1 MTEKERKKLTE
12 TKDEAKEAKE
22 VKETKKVKVKKDK
35 KNLKEKSKKAINDA
49 KEKIKNIDTQEL
61 KEKGKKKVKEGTEYA
76 KKNPKRVIIW
86 IIVIFVVIFAIQKI
100 SSLINKAVSQ
110 SQSGLAVSV
119 EEIAL
124 DEIDNSLVYSAKVE
138 AESVIPV
145 ILKASGEVKEVYV
158 KIGDE
163 VKEGQVLFTIDQE
176 DLYKN
181 VRALNA
187 SYNSAIA
194 ASNAAKANYE
204 NSKVNVETIEANY
217 KAACELY
224 EMGAISEVEYKQA
237 VASYEYGASGATNSA
252 YAQWQQAQAA
262 VEQARIGLENA
273 REVLNDARV
282 KSPIDGVVS
291 NLTVKEKTML
301 QAGVAPCTVVNA
313 DELEINV
320 SVSESVI
327 SLIKPGDEVEVSLN
341 AFPGEKF
348 KGIIDAVSSASTTG
362 VYPVVI
368 KLENDEDKIKSG
380 MFGRVTFSTNKKDK
394 TIVIPKDALIVVG
407 EEKYVFIYDNK
418 KAVRV
423 DVETGIDNG
432 KDVEIISGLEVG
444 DKLIVKGQDYVED
457 GDKVR
462 LVEG

>member
-1 MTEKERKKLTE
+1 MTEKEKKKLKDNTE
-12 TKDEAKEAKE
+12 EKVSAKEKKKKE
-22 VKETKKVKVKKDK
+22 K
-35 KNLKEKSKKAINDA
+35 KNIKEESKKAVKVA
-49 KEKIKNIDTQEL
+49 KEKIKNIDKEEL
-61 KEKGKKKVKEGTEYA
+61 KAKGKKKAKEGADYV
-76 KKNPKRVIIW
+76 KKNPKKVIIW
-86 IIVIFVVIFAIQKI
+86 IIIFFIAIFVIQKV
-100 SSLINKAVSQ
+100 SSLINRVASQ

-124 DEIDNSLVYSAKVE
+124 GEIDNALVYSAKVE
-138 AESVIPV
+138 AESCIPV
-145 ILKASGEVKEVYV
+145 ILKASGEVKDVYV

-194 ASNAAKANYE
+194 ASAAAKANYE
-204 NSKVNVETIEANY
+204 NSKTNVETIEANY
-217 KAACELY
+217 KAAVELY

-237 VASYEYGASGATNSA
+237 VASYEYGATGATNSA

-273 REVLNDARV
+273 REVLADARV
-282 KSPIDGVVS
+282 KAPIDGVVS
-291 NLTVKEKTML
+291 NLSVKEKTML
-301 QAGVAPCTVVNA
+301 QAGVAPCTIVNA

-327 SLIKPGDEVEVSLN
+327 SLIKPGDEVEVVLN
-341 AFPGEKF
+341 SFPGEKF
-348 KGIIDAVSSASTTG
+348 KGTLDAVSTASTSG

-368 KLENDEDKIKSG
+368 KLENEDDKIKAG
-380 MFGRVTFSTNKKDK
+380 MFGKVIFSTNKKEK
-394 TIVIPKDALIVVG
+394 TIVIPKDALIVSG
-407 EEKYVFIYDNK
+407 EEKYVFVYEDK
-418 KAVRV
+418 KAVKV
-423 DVETGIDNG
+423 NVETGIDNG
-432 KDVEIISGLEVG
+432 KDIEIISGLEIG
-444 DKLIVKGQDYVED
+444 DKLITKGQDYVED

-462 LVEG
+462 LIEG

>member
-1 MTEKERKKLTE
+1 MTDKERKKLTE
-12 TKDEAKEAKE
+12 TKDEVK
-22 VKETKKVKVKKDK
+22 KETKKVKVKKE
-35 KNLKEKSKKAINDA
+35 KNLKEESKKAIKNA
-49 KEKIKNIDTQEL
+49 KEKIKNIDTEEL
-61 KEKGKKKVKEGTEYA
+61 KEKGKKKVKEGKEYA
-76 KKNPKRVIIW
+76 KKNPMKVLIWVII
-86 IIVIFVVIFAIQKI
+86 IFIVIFAIQKI
-100 SSLINKAVSQ
+100 SSLINKVASQ
-110 SQSGLAVSV
+110 AQSGLAVSV

-145 ILKASGEVKEVYV
+145 ILKASGEVKDVYV

-273 REVLNDARV
+273 REVLADARV

-291 NLTVKEKTML
+291 NLSVKEKTML
-301 QAGVAPCTVVNA
+301 QAGVAPCTIVNA

-327 SLIKPGDEVEVSLN
+327 SLIKPGDEVEVVLN
-341 AFPGEKF
+341 SFPGETF
-348 KGIIDAVSSASTTG
+348 KGTLDAVSTASTSG

-368 KLENDEDKIKSG
+368 KLENVDDKIKAG
-380 MFGRVTFSTNKKDK
+380 MFGKVIFSINKKEK
-394 TIVIPKDALIVVG
+394 TIVIPKDALIVSN
-407 EEKYVFIYDNK
+407 EEKYVFVYENK

-432 KDVEIISGLEVG
+432 KDVEIINGLEIG

>member
-1 MTEKERKKLTE
+1 MTDKERKKLTE
-12 TKDEAKEAKE
+12 TKE
-22 VKETKKVKVKKDK
+22 ETKEVKVKKQK
-35 KNLKEKSKKAINDA
+35 KNLKEESKKAIKNA
-49 KEKIKNIDTQEL
+49 KEKIKNIDTEEL
-61 KEKGKKKVKEGTEYA
+61 KEKGKKKVKEGKEYA
-76 KKNPKRVIIW
+76 KKNPKKVLIWVII
-86 IIVIFVVIFAIQKI
+86 IFIAIFVIQKV
-100 SSLINKAVSQ
+100 SSLINKVASQ
-110 SQSGLAVSV
+110 AQSGLAVSV

-124 DEIDNSLVYSAKVE
+124 NEIDNSLVYSAKVE

-145 ILKASGEVKEVYV
+145 ILKASGEVKDVYV

-273 REVLNDARV
+273 REVLADARV

-291 NLTVKEKTML
+291 NLSVKEKTML
-301 QAGVAPCTVVNA
+301 QAGVAPCTIVNA

-327 SLIKPGDEVEVSLN
+327 SLIKPGDEVEVVLN
-341 AFPGEKF
+341 SFPGETF
-348 KGIIDAVSSASTTG
+348 KGTLDAVSSASTSG

-368 KLENDEDKIKSG
+368 KLENVDDKIKAG
-380 MFGRVTFSTNKKDK
+380 MFGKVIFSTNKKDK
-394 TIVIPKDALIVVG
+394 TIVIPKDALIVSG
-407 EEKYVFIYDNK
+407 EEKYVFVYEDK

-423 DVETGIDNG
+423 EVETGIDNG
-432 KDVEIISGLEVG
+432 KDVEIISGLKVG
-444 DKLIVKGQDYVED
+444 DKLIVKGQDYLDD